1 MHAVSSGSRRTLR
14 KVRAE
19 MASNAAPR
27 RDTPQWW
34 KQLVDCDPISL
45 EPLSELPCPPFA
57 LGGGEAGAEHLFD
70 PACLADYL
78 TSTATFENP
87 MNRAPL
93 TRDDCRRL
101 DMHVRQYRM
110 GRPNVCDAFDLSKR
124 ARATAGRDGELDAGR
139 GTLLQREAATVMT
152 SLFQFA
158 PYVPPSAPRRRV
170 GGEGGGGGGG
180 AGGAAAAAAAAAAGG
195 GGVAWDALLGE
206 EPTRWPPG
214 ALQRRNKE
222 AVKAAKA
229 LLGKAQFGSFRA
241 LAAGLRGGAVG
252 GADFYDR
259 VVLLFGAPPK
269 NAAAAAGGHAAAPP
283 RKLGAAAAKVFLKVV
298 SMLPEKDLRQQLRRV
313 HASRCLPPAAAA
325 AAAAAGTAG
334 AAGSAAAAASA
345 AAAGGTQPAGVG
357 AAELVLGFVFSAMR
371 ALSRVLAHRAAAA
384 GAGGAP
390 AVAPSSAALEL
401 PAAQQAALGEAVR
414 RIEVRAAATAPFDA
428 AQFLNV
434 GLLAEVGLS
443 EAGCG
448 AVHESAARHFR
459 AGSGGEAAGA
469 CDEEALRALP
479 GHDVLLLHKYM
490 RLSRD
495 ALALHVAGAGAA
507 APAARG
513 SGALAA
519 AFVERE
525 ERRLRR
531 QAVERFQDD
540 CEDEE
545 AEAALR

>member
-1 MHAVSSGSRRTLR
+1 
-14 KVRAE
+14 
-19 MASNAAPR
+19 
-27 RDTPQWW
+27 
-34 KQLVDCDPISL
+34 
-45 EPLSELPCPPFA
+45 
-57 LGGGEAGAEHLFD
+57 
-70 PACLADYL
+70 
-78 TSTATFENP
+78 
-87 MNRAPL
+87 
-93 TRDDCRRL
+93 
-101 DMHVRQYRM
+101 
-110 GRPNVCDAFDLSKR
+110 
-124 ARATAGRDGELDAGR
+124 
-139 GTLLQREAATVMT
+139 
-152 SLFQFA
+152 
-158 PYVPPSAPRRRV
+158 
-170 GGEGGGGGGG
+170 
-180 AGGAAAAAAAAAAGG
+180 
-195 GGVAWDALLGE
+195 
-206 EPTRWPPG
+206 
-214 ALQRRNKE
+214 
-222 AVKAAKA
+222 
-229 LLGKAQFGSFRA
+229 
-241 LAAGLRGGAVG
+241 
-252 GADFYDR
+252 
-259 VVLLFGAPPK
+259 
-269 NAAAAAGGHAAAPP
+269 
-283 RKLGAAAAKVFLKVV
+283 
-298 SMLPEKDLRQQLRRV
+298 MLPEKDLRQQLRRV

-325 AAAAAGTAG
+325 AAGTAG
-334 AAGSAAAAASA
+334 AAGSAAAAASGA
-345 AAAGGTQPAGVG
+345 QPAGAG

-384 GAGGAP
+384 
-390 AVAPSSAALEL
+390 APSSAALEL
-401 PAAQQAALGEAVR
+401 PAAQQAALGEAVK
-414 RIEVRAAATAPFDA
+414 RIGARAAATAPLDA

-448 AVHESAARHFR
+448 ALHESAARHFR
-459 AGSGGEAAGA
+459 AGSGGGGAGA